1 MFTKSMIYGNYVNSN
16 NGSDIKLREK
26 KTVQR
31 QDDPSIDK
39 EQNRSGVDKMKGVER
54 RVKMMFERIEII
66 IIR

>member
-1 MFTKSMIYGNYVNSN
+1 MFTKSMIYRNYVNSN

-39 EQNRSGVDKMKGVER
+39 E
-54 RVKMMFERIEII
+54 
-66 IIR
+66 